1 MKSNSLASR
10 SLGDC
15 VAAPRPRQ
23 SADATYCDPLGEKYR
38 SFVVGSAGSP
48 EAVAKAKCKATRPIE
63 LKWHDFMT
71 RHQRAHLL
79 TGEDDPHEELRELKR
94 GRVNLMRGLARALC
108 RRGNYAVT
116 IIHDR
121 SAGDL
126 AMIGVEHREDAE
138 RICRAV
144 KARQALPIGS
154 WCSHR
159 SFAMDGAAFGRI
171 ALALIL
177 NSPIAARQAFRPRRR

>member
-1 MKSNSLASR
+1 MFHFDFRGKSDEEQ
-10 SLGDC
+10 G
-15 VAAPRPRQ
+15 VAATDR
-23 SADATYCDPLGEKYR
+23 
-38 SFVVGSAGSP
+38 P
-48 EAVAKAKCKATRPIE
+48 EAVAMVKRKALRPNE
-63 LKWHDFMT
+63 LNWHDFMR
-71 RHQRAHLL
+71 RHVRAHLL
-79 TGEDDPHEELRELKR
+79 TGEDDPHEELRALNR
-94 GRVNLMRGLARALC
+94 GRLNLMRGLARTLC

-126 AMIGVEHREDAE
+126 AMIGVEHREDAD

-144 KARQALPIGS
+144 KARRALPIGS

>member
-1 MKSNSLASR
+1 MTSNGLSSR
-10 SLGDC
+10 SPGDC
-15 VAAPRPRQ
+15 VAAL
-23 SADATYCDPLGEKYR
+23 SADATYCDPLKKKYR
-38 SFVVGSAGSP
+38 SFVAGCADSP
-48 EAVAKAKCKATRPIE
+48 EAVAMVKCKATPPIE
-63 LKWHDFMT
+63 LNWRDFMK
-71 RHQRAHLL
+71 RHVRAHLL

-94 GRVNLMRGLARALC
+94 GRLNLMRGLARALC

-116 IIHDR
+116 IIHDW

-144 KARQALPIGS
+144 KARRAPPIGS

-159 SFAMDGAAFGRI
+159 SFAMDGATYGRI
-171 ALALIL
+171 ALALAL